1 MQRMKERHV
10 TPYWVAKIN
19 TGSGQN
25 DEALK
30 WLEKAYEE
38 RSGWL
43 IWLKIDPTLDSLR
56 SDSRFQDLLRRMNF
70 PP

>member
-1 MQRMKERHV
+1 M
-10 TPYWVAKIN
+10 YF
-19 TGSGQN
+19 
-25 DEALK
+25 ALVYLGLGEEDQTFA

-38 RSGWL
+38 RSL
-43 IWLKIDPTLDSLR
+43 TQTFLKASPGFAPLR